1 MTVVDLLRIT
11 VRAHRL
17 GSSAAVDLALPAEME
32 LGEVMPCIVDL
43 VGRQLG
49 EGSLGCTE
57 RWTLSRL
64 DGSAL
69 DESMTLDENGVRD
82 GDLLLL
88 TAEALTYERDFTD
101 MSHYVVD
108 ASGSPDHDDGW
119 SRQLGVLAWSWSAG
133 VGGVT
138 LVWPSHLAHG
148 NRAVAAAIVTI
159 AATVAA
165 VIAGRTE
172 LESFVTPSFGMTA
185 VAFGAVAG
193 YLMVPGGPAPPN
205 FFLAAAICSAIS
217 TVLLHVTSRGS
228 TLFIAIATLSSVVA
242 ITAAIATV
250 WPVATATLG
259 AVMAAASLAMLSL
272 AAKVSIF
279 LTRLSPQMP
288 DGSDAL
294 DDCATVPVISGV
306 VRAERGHRVL
316 TGLLAG
322 FSLSAALGTVL
333 TIADRPADNTWVRV
347 AFAAAIAV
355 ALIFRAC
362 QQRGVARR
370 ALILVAGL
378 ISATAA
384 FALVVASDPKHAFWV
399 CLVAVA
405 LGAGALC
412 LTRVN
417 FGSRLSPFARRGVEA
432 VDYLALAAVVP
443 MAGWICGAF
452 GLVRGLSLT

>member
-1 MTVVDLLRIT
+1 MAVVDLLRIT

-32 LGEVMPCIVDL
+32 LGEVMPSIVDL
-43 VGRQLG
+43 VGRQVG
-49 EGSLGCTE
+49 EGSPGCTE

-88 TAEALTYERDFTD
+88 TTEVPTYARDFTD
-101 MSHYVVD
+101 MSSYVVD
-108 ASGSPDHDDGW
+108 ASGSTDHDDGW
-119 SRQLGVLAWSWSAG
+119 SRQLGVLAWSWSAA

-138 LVWPSHLAHG
+138 LVLPSNLAHG
-148 NRAVAAAIVTI
+148 NRAVVAAIVTV
-159 AATVAA
+159 AATIAA

-172 LESFVTPSFGMTA
+172 LEPFVTPSLGMTA

-205 FFLAAAICSAIS
+205 FFLAAAICATIS
-217 TVLLHVTSRGS
+217 TVLLHVTNRGW

-242 ITAAIATV
+242 ISAAIATV
-250 WPVATATLG
+250 WPVVTATLG
-259 AVMAAASLAMLSL
+259 AVMAAASLAVLSL
-272 AAKVSIF
+272 AAKLSIF
-279 LTRLSPQMP
+279 LARLSPQMP

-294 DDCATVPVISGV
+294 DDCATVPMVSGV
-306 VRAERGHRVL
+306 VRAARGHRVL

-322 FSLSAALGTVL
+322 FSLAAALGTVL
-333 TIADRPADNTWVRV
+333 TIAHRPADNTWIRF
-347 AFAAAIAV
+347 AFTAAIAV

-384 FALVVASDPKHAFWV
+384 FAVVVDSDPKHAFWV

-417 FGSRLSPFARRGVEA
+417 VGSRLSPFARRGVEA

-452 GLVRGLSLT
+452 GLVRGLSLA

>member
-1 MTVVDLLRIT
+1 MSVVDLFRVT

-17 GSSAAVDLALPAEME
+17 GASAAVDLALPAEME

-49 EGSLGCTE
+49 ERSLGCTE

-69 DESMTLDENGVRD
+69 EESMTLDENGVRD
-82 GDLLLL
+82 GDLWLL
-88 TAEALTYERDFTD
+88 TAEAMTYERDFTD

-108 ASGSPDHDDGW
+108 ASGSPDHDDSW
-119 SRQLGVLAWSWSAG
+119 SRQLGVLAWSWSAV
-133 VGGVT
+133 VGAVT

-148 NRAVAAAIVTI
+148 SRAVAAAIVAV

-172 LESFVTPSFGMTA
+172 LESFATPSFGMTA
-185 VAFGAVAG
+185 VAFGALAG

-217 TVLLHVTSRGS
+217 TVLLHVTSQSS
-228 TLFIAIATLSSVVA
+228 TPFIAIATLSSVVA
-242 ITAAIATV
+242 ITAASAMV

-259 AVMAAASLAMLSL
+259 AVMAAVSLAMLSL

-294 DDCATVPVISGV
+294 DDCAPPPVISGV

-347 AFAAAIAV
+347 AFATAIAV

-362 QQRGVARR
+362 QQRGTARR

-384 FALVVASDPKHAFWV
+384 FALVVASDPKDAFGV

-405 LGAGALC
+405 LGAAALC
-412 LTRVN
+412 LTRIN
-417 FGSRLSPFARRGVEA
+417 FGSRLSPLARRGVEA

>member
-88 TAEALTYERDFTD
+88 TTEALTYARDFTD

-138 LVWPSHLAHG
+138 LVLPSHLAHG
-148 NRAVAAAIVTI
+148 NRAVVAAIVTI

-205 FFLAAAICSAIS
+205 FFLAAAICTAIS

-294 DDCATVPVISGV
+294 DDCAPIPVISGA

-333 TIADRPADNTWVRV
+333 TIADRPADNTWVRF
-347 AFAAAIAV
+347 AFAAAVAV

-362 QQRGVARR
+362 QQRGIARR

-384 FALVVASDPKHAFWV
+384 FALVVASDPRHAFWV
-399 CLVAVA
+399 CLVAVT
-405 LGAGALC
+405 LGAGALW

-417 FGSRLSPFARRGVEA
+417 VGSRLSPFARRGVEA

-443 MAGWICGAF
+443 IAGWICGVF